1 MIPDAERLLLQART
15 GDPADLGRLLEL
27 YRGYL
32 RLLARIQIGK
42 RLQGKLDASDL
53 VQEVFLDAHRYFPA
67 FRGQSEGQFAA
78 WLREIL
84 AGTLANQVRR
94 YFGTQARDVR
104 LEMAVAA
111 DIGQSSMAL
120 GGIPVD
126 PRSSPSHQAARGEMT
141 LLVAEAIG
149 RLPEDYQTVIV
160 LRHLEGLTFPQ
171 VAARMDRSIDSVEKL
186 WLRGMARLR
195 KSFSETTRDE

>member
-67 FRGQSEGQFAA
+67 FRGQGA
-78 WLREIL
+78 
-84 AGTLANQVRR
+84 VRR
-94 YFGTQARDVR
+94 TEGGAFGSGHTPDRKEYLTRYSERADEPTRTEMRPRRKTAGVVLFNGVSGEGDV
-104 LEMAVAA
+104 V
-111 DIGQSSMAL
+111 
-120 GGIPVD
+120 
-126 PRSSPSHQAARGEMT
+126 
-141 LLVAEAIG
+141 
-149 RLPEDYQTVIV
+149 
-160 LRHLEGLTFPQ
+160 
-171 VAARMDRSIDSVEKL
+171 
-186 WLRGMARLR
+186 
-195 KSFSETTRDE
+195 